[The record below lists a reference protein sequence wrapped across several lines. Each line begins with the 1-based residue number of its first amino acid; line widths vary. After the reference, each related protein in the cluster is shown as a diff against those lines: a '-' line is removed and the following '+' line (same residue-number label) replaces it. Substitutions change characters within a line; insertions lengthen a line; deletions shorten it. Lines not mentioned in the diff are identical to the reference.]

1 MNYNLFHHTKSM
13 VKWLPLTIRLSGVC
27 CSIGHMVVNT
37 VRLAPSQSSKIS
49 RPIFFWFQTVCSCKT
64 EVAVDKN
71 LSRRSSYDLV
81 QLEGNSRSSTSLKKT
96 EVGSINLW
104 DQLEFVNSMKRL
116 AFDSTKISF
125 IKRLISISH
134 LIVEVLNEQNLLQNR
149 IWLIGFRVMSSLV

>member
-1 MNYNLFHHTKSM
+1 M
-13 VKWLPLTIRLSGVC
+13 VGFNNQIIRVC

-37 VRLAPSQSSKIS
+37 VRLAASQSSKIS

-64 EVAVDKN
+64 EVTVEKN
-71 LSRRSSYDLV
+71 LSRRSRYDLV

-104 DQLEFVNSMKRL
+104 DKLQFVNSMKRL

-125 IKRLISISH
+125 IKRLNQYISFNRWSSQWT
-134 LIVEVLNEQNLLQNR
+134 EFFTESNLANPA
-149 IWLIGFRVMSSLV
+149 VDPKMSCYIHC